1 VQEDFFAPM
10 VEEVSLLG
18 QRMLPVLHDGLT
30 GVSIALGIS
39 AARLVAF
46 AGEAENLR
54 GLELLFES
62 TSRSVYEL
70 SDFLPGLL
78 TGFRELGIVGLPFM
92 ERGAIAA
99 NELAIRFGEWA
110 TEAARTGQA
119 TAWIEGAIGV
129 FKQLGSILGNIGSI
143 FVSIGKAAG
152 NGGLLTTLDQL
163 TGSLAD
169 FLQSAEGM
177 EAMRG
182 IFAGLGSVA
191 SALSPVFA
199 ALLSG
204 IGALAP
210 AVGRIAEAFG
220 PVLTRAI
227 EGLVPVLLQL
237 EPGITA
243 VIGAL
248 GDGIDALVETGALEL
263 LATALSDIL
272 IALSPLLPVIG
283 QLAGLLIGA
292 LAEAL
297 IAIAPSLGVLVTAFA
312 EELAPL
318 LPDLAA
324 AFSELVA
331 AVTPLIPPLVEALL
345 PSLQGLGPLVEMI
358 VTIMLSFAQVL
369 RDIGPEL
376 QILIGF
382 LGQFMQANIEVMS
395 ALFNSVSAF
404 FRWAGSV
411 TQAVRDTIRNAVARF
426 LSLRDQGKA
435 AVRSLVTS
443 VVNFLANLRDRAVAI
458 ATGVRDRLVGALSNA
473 RDRGVAMVRGL
484 RDGAVSAMNS
494 MIRTVTGLP
503 GRIQRMFSNARS
515 WLKNAGLKIIY
526 GLIDGINDAVSALW
540 DRISSIARTV
550 REYWPFSPAK
560 RGPLRA
566 KPMDKAGY
574 NVAKMLADGMARGE
588 SLVDRA
594 AASLAG
600 GVAAD
605 VNVRVPSP
613 SDAPAGTSPMDVIS
627 AALEALARQPV
638 VVAVDSQEIARATR
652 AGERQL
658 ARR

>member
-1 VQEDFFAPM
+1 DALAESLEDLTPAAQGVVLAVREMAPALSDIRKSVQEDFFAPM

-129 FKQLGSILGNIGSI
+129 FKQLGSILGN
-143 FVSIGKAAG
+143 
-152 NGGLLTTLDQL
+152 
-163 TGSLAD
+163 
-169 FLQSAEGM
+169 M

-248 GDGIDALVETGALEL
+248 GDGIDALVETG
-263 LATALSDIL
+263 
-272 IALSPLLPVIG
+272 
-283 QLAGLLIGA
+283 
-292 LAEAL
+292 
-297 IAIAPSLGVLVTAFA
+297 
-312 EELAPL
+312 
-318 LPDLAA
+318 
-324 AFSELVA
+324 
-331 AVTPLIPPLVEALL
+331 
-345 PSLQGLGPLVEMI
+345 
-358 VTIMLSFAQVL
+358 
-369 RDIGPEL
+369 
-376 QILIGF
+376 
-382 LGQFMQANIEVMS
+382 
-395 ALFNSVSAF
+395 
-404 FRWAGSV
+404 
-411 TQAVRDTIRNAVARF
+411 
-426 LSLRDQGKA
+426 
-435 AVRSLVTS
+435 
-443 VVNFLANLRDRAVAI
+443 
-458 ATGVRDRLVGALSNA
+458 
-473 RDRGVAMVRGL
+473 
-484 RDGAVSAMNS
+484 
-494 MIRTVTGLP
+494 
-503 GRIQRMFSNARS
+503 
-515 WLKNAGLKIIY
+515 
-526 GLIDGINDAVSALW
+526 
-540 DRISSIARTV
+540 
-550 REYWPFSPAK
+550 
-560 RGPLRA
+560 
-566 KPMDKAGY
+566 
-574 NVAKMLADGMARGE
+574 
-588 SLVDRA
+588 
-594 AASLAG
+594 
-600 GVAAD
+600 
-605 VNVRVPSP
+605 
-613 SDAPAGTSPMDVIS
+613 
-627 AALEALARQPV
+627 
-638 VVAVDSQEIARATR
+638 
-652 AGERQL
+652 
-658 ARR
+658 